1 MHKPNHF
8 IRPTL
13 ALGLA
18 VLCHGLAAQGIQP
31 RQAEA
36 VQPRHAET
44 VQPRF
49 AGAVQPRYA
58 ESVQPRYAEAVQP
71 RRAEAV
77 PQRRAETLQRRAPAA
92 APSYP
97 QRDGA
102 PAPVNPQAAA
112 LQSQWRNNV
121 SCLGMAAANSDV
133 RCVPRYGY

>member
-8 IRPTL
+8 IRPAL
-13 ALGLA
+13 VLGLA

-36 VQPRHAET
+36 VQPRHAEA

-58 ESVQPRYAEAVQP
+58 ESVQPRY
-71 RRAEAV
+71 AEAV

-97 QRDGA
+97 QRGGA
-102 PAPVNPQAAA
+102 PAPVNPQAVA

>member
-8 IRPTL
+8 IRPAL

-18 VLCHGLAAQGIQP
+18 ALCHGLAAQGIQP

-36 VQPRHAET
+36 VQPRHAE
-44 VQPRF
+44 
-49 AGAVQPRYA
+49 AVQPRYA

-71 RRAEAV
+71 RHAEAV

-97 QRDGA
+97 QRGGA
-102 PAPVNPQAAA
+102 HAPVNPQAAA
-112 LQSQWRNNV
+112 LQSQWRSNV

>member
-36 VQPRHAET
+36 VQPRHAEA

-71 RRAEAV
+71 RHAEAV

-97 QRDGA
+97 QRGGA
-102 PAPVNPQAAA
+102 PAPMNPQAAA
-112 LQSQWRNNV
+112 LQSQWRSNV

>member
-1 MHKPNHF
+1 MNKPIHF
-8 IRPTL
+8 IRPAL

-36 VQPRHAET
+36 VQPRHAEA

-58 ESVQPRYAEAVQP
+58 ESVQPRYAEPVQPRHAEAVQP
-71 RRAEAV
+71 
-77 PQRRAETLQRRAPAA
+77 RRAETLQRRAPAA

-97 QRDGA
+97 LRGGGA
-102 PAPVNPQAAA
+102 PANPQAAA
-112 LQSQWRNNV
+112 LQSQWRSNV
-121 SCLGMAAANSDV
+121 SCLGMAATNSDV
-133 RCVPRYGY
+133 RCVPSYSR

>member
-8 IRPTL
+8 IRPAL

-18 VLCHGLAAQGIQP
+18 ALCHGLAAQGIQP

-36 VQPRHAET
+36 VQPRHAEA

-71 RRAEAV
+71 RHAEAV

-97 QRDGA
+97 QRGGA

-112 LQSQWRNNV
+112 LQSQWRSNV

>member
-8 IRPTL
+8 IRPAL

-18 VLCHGLAAQGIQP
+18 ALCHGLAAQGIQP

-36 VQPRHAET
+36 VQPRHAEA

-71 RRAEAV
+71 RHAEAV
-77 PQRRAETLQRRAPAA
+77 QQRRAETLQRRAPAA
-92 APSYP
+92 ATSYP
-97 QRDGA
+97 QRGGA

-112 LQSQWRNNV
+112 LQSQWRSNV

-133 RCVPRYGY
+133 RCVPR

>member
-8 IRPTL
+8 IRPAL

-18 VLCHGLAAQGIQP
+18 ALCHGLAAQGIQP

-36 VQPRHAET
+36 VQPRHAEA

-71 RRAEAV
+71 RHAEAV
-77 PQRRAETLQRRAPAA
+77 QQRRAETLQRRAPAA

-97 QRDGA
+97 QRGGA
-102 PAPVNPQAAA
+102 PVYVNPQAAA
-112 LQSQWRNNV
+112 LQSQWRSNV

>member
-1 MHKPNHF
+1 MNKPIHF
-8 IRPTL
+8 IRPAL

-18 VLCHGLAAQGIQP
+18 ALCHGLAAQGIQP

-36 VQPRHAET
+36 VQPRHAEA

-71 RRAEAV
+71 RHAEAV

-97 QRDGA
+97 QRGGA
-102 PAPVNPQAAA
+102 PAPANPQAAA
-112 LQSQWRNNV
+112 LQSQWRSNV